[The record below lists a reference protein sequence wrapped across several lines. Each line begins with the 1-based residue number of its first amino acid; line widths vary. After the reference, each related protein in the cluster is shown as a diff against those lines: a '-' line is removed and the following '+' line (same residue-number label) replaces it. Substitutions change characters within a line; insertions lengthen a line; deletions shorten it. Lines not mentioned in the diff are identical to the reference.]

1 MSFFEILSALLI
13 EPLKLVFEIIYVL
26 AYRYIGNPGLSI
38 IALSLI
44 MNFLV
49 LPLYRRADAMQ
60 EEARDTEKRL
70 HKGVSHIKKAFSGDE
85 QMMILQTYYRQN
97 NYKPTDAL
105 HGSVSLLLEIPFF
118 IAAYQFLSKL
128 ELLTGV
134 PFGPIAD
141 LSAPDGLL
149 VLGGITVN
157 LLPIIM
163 TLVNVISSVIFL
175 RGHPL
180 KTKLQLYAMALFF
193 LVFLYTSPSGLVF
206 YWTLNNVFSLCKTI
220 FYKLKNPKKTA
231 GILVSLVG
239 VAAIACAVIYDM
251 GGHNKLR
258 IVMLG
263 AGLLMQLPLV
273 LMLCKK
279 KNSVEVQNI
288 AQPNKKRF
296 MLCSL
301 FLAVLVGGL
310 IPSTYIASSPQEFVD
325 FGYYIS
331 PLWYVVNATCL
342 SIGIFVIWMGVFY
355 WLANPKGKVIFE
367 RVMCV
372 VCVAALVDYM
382 FFGTNLGIISW
393 TLQYENGLS
402 FTRQEQLINIAV
414 LAVITVGIYFASKKY
429 GKAVG
434 TVILAGVIALG
445 GMSAVNIYKISV
457 SIKGLEVYANADD
470 YGEIPSFE
478 LSKTGKNVVV
488 LMLDR
493 AEGELVPYIMNERPE
508 LVEKFDGFTY
518 YANTISHGLCTN
530 FGTPGLFGGYEYTPI
545 EMNRRDTE
553 TLESKHNEALKVMPV
568 IFMGNG
574 YDVTL
579 IDPTYAGYQWVP
591 DLTVFDEY
599 PQIKAYGTE
608 TKFIDVDVSE
618 SKINDTMRNM
628 FCFAVMKASPVIFQD
643 VIYAG
648 GTYNQSNNRF
658 YLTSQTILNL
668 STAHGKDPTVSKYYN
683 ELKSLPEMSVITDEA
698 SNTFLVMTNDL
709 THNINS
715 LLQKPD
721 YTLQDFVDNSAYDSS
736 EPVIINGKKLNMNTT
751 EQVSS
756 YHMNMAAYIL
766 LGDWF
771 DYLRENDVYD
781 NTRIIIVADHGFG
794 FDMIDGMY
802 YSESVEYATAE
813 FAYPLLLVKD
823 FDSKGF
829 TTSYDFMTNAD
840 VPTLAT
846 SGVIEN
852 PTNPFTGKA
861 INSDEKTAHDQFV
874 IISDD
879 SSTLINNGNT
889 FMPAYWA
896 SVHDDLWD
904 MDNWSVS
911 DEKTVLKEYA
921 LP

>member
-1 MSFFEILSALLI
+1 M
-13 EPLKLVFEIIYVL
+13 
-26 AYRYIGNPGLSI
+26 
-38 IALSLI
+38 
-44 MNFLV
+44 
-49 LPLYRRADAMQ
+49 
-60 EEARDTEKRL
+60 
-70 HKGVSHIKKAFSGDE
+70 
-85 QMMILQTYYRQN
+85 
-97 NYKPTDAL
+97 
-105 HGSVSLLLEIPFF
+105 
-118 IAAYQFLSKL
+118 
-128 ELLTGV
+128 

-141 LSAPDGLL
+141 LSAPDGLI
-149 VLGGITVN
+149 VLCGITVN

-239 VAAIACAVIYDM
+239 VAAIVCAVIYDM

-263 AGLLMQLPLV
+263 AGLVMQLPLV
-273 LMLCKK
+273 LMLRKK
-279 KNSVEVQNI
+279 KNSAVAQVIVQS
-288 AQPNKKRF
+288 NKKLF
-296 MLCSL
+296 ALCSV
-301 FLAVLVGGL
+301 FLAVLVGVL

-342 SIGIFVIWMGVFY
+342 SVGMFVIWMGVFY

-367 RVMCV
+367 RIMCV
-372 VCVAALVDYM
+372 VCVATLVDYM

-393 TLQYENGLS
+393 TLQYENGLN

-414 LAVITVGIYFASKKY
+414 LAVITVGLYFASKKY

-445 GMSAVNIYKISV
+445 GMSAVNIYKISA
-457 SIKGLEVYANADD
+457 SIKELEVYATAED

-493 AEGELVPYIMNERPE
+493 AQGELLPYIMNERPE
-508 LVEKFDGFTY
+508 LIEKFDGFTY
-518 YANTISHGLCTN
+518 YANTISHGMCTN
-530 FGTPGLFGGYEYTPI
+530 FGSPGLYGGYEYTPI
-545 EMNRRDTE
+545 EMNRRDKE
-553 TLESKHNEALKVMPV
+553 SLESKHNEALKVMPV
-568 IFMGNG
+568 IFMENG

-579 IDPTYAGYQWVP
+579 VDPTHAGYQWIP
-591 DLTVFDEY
+591 DLSVFDEY
-599 PQIKAYGTE
+599 PQMKTYSTE
-608 TKFIDVDVSE
+608 KCFVDVE
-618 SKINDTMRNM
+618 SGEKRVFDTKRNI
-628 FCFAVMKASPVIFQD
+628 FCFSLMKASPVVFQSI
-643 VIYAG
+643 IYAG
-648 GTYNQSNNRF
+648 GTYNQSNDRY
-658 YLTSQTILNL
+658 YLTKQTILDL
-668 STAHGKDPTVSKYYN
+668 STAVGNDPTVIKCYR
-683 ELKSLPEMSVITDEA
+683 ELNSLPEMSLITDEPK
-698 SNTFLVMTNDL
+698 NTYLAISNDL
-709 THNINS
+709 THNDLG
-715 LLQKPD
+715 LLQKPN
-721 YTLQDFVDNSAYDSS
+721 YTLAEYVDNTAYDAD
-736 EPVIINGKKLNMNTT
+736 EPVVINGKKLNMNTP
-751 EQVSS
+751 EQVSN
-756 YHMNMAAYIL
+756 YHMNVAAYIL
-766 LGDWF
+766 LGNWF
-771 DYLRENDVYD
+771 DYLRENEVYD
-781 NTRIIIVADHGFG
+781 NTRIIIVADHGYG
-794 FDMIDGMY
+794 FDMIDGLHF
-802 YSESVEYATAE
+802 SDGEYTTAE
-813 FAYPLLLVKD
+813 YFYPLLLVKD

-896 SVHDDLWD
+896 SVHDDLWN

-911 DEKTVLKEYA
+911 DEKTVLKEYVM
-921 LP
+921 P